1 MFKSAGKLLAQL
13 GTATDS
19 TVSSGSTVKLGFTI
33 PSFDMV
39 LTFLL
44 RFLFIVGG
52 LVAVIYL
59 LLGALA
65 WITSG
70 GNKESVDKARE
81 KIQAAIVGLVVMF
94 AVLAI
99 IVVLENVFSLG
110 LGLSRPILFPKLI
123 N

>member
-1 MFKSAGKLLAQL
+1 MFKSISSKLLAL
-13 GTATDS
+13 AGPNVGTET
-19 TVSSGSTVKLGFTI
+19 SGSTVALGFTI
-33 PSFDMV
+33 PSFDSV

-52 LVAVIYL
+52 LVAVLYL

-94 AVLAI
+94 AVLAV
-99 IVVLENVFSLG
+99 IVVLESIFSLG
-110 LGLSRPILFPKLI
+110 LGISQPIKFPKLI

>member
-1 MFKSAGKLLAQL
+1 MFKSIGSKLLAL
-13 GTATDS
+13 GGSNVGTET
-19 TVSSGSTVKLGFTI
+19 SGSTVNLGFTI
-33 PSFDMV
+33 PSFDSV

-81 KIQAAIVGLVVMF
+81 KIQAAIVGLVIMF

-110 LGLSRPILFPKLI
+110 LGLSKPILFPKLI

>member
-1 MFKSAGKLLAQL
+1 MGKLITELP
-13 GTATDS
+13 DYS
-19 TVSSGSTVKLGFTI
+19 VPSVKLGFNI

-52 LVAVIYL
+52 LVAVLYL

-99 IVVLENVFSLG
+99 MVVLENVFSLG
-110 LGLSRPILFPKLI
+110 LGISLPIKFPKLI

>member
-1 MFKSAGKLLAQL
+1 MFRSIGKFLAL
-13 GTATDS
+13 GGSNVGTET
-19 TVSSGSTVKLGFTI
+19 SGSTVNLGFTI
-33 PSFDMV
+33 PSFDSV

-110 LGLSRPILFPKLI
+110 LGLSKPILFPKLI

>member
-1 MFKSAGKLLAQL
+1 MNKLLAL
-13 GTATDS
+13 ADYS
-19 TVSSGSTVKLGFTI
+19 VPKVELGFTI
-33 PSFDMV
+33 PSFDSV

-94 AVLAI
+94 AVLAV

>member
-1 MFKSAGKLLAQL
+1 MNKLLAL
-13 GTATDS
+13 ADYP
-19 TVSSGSTVKLGFTI
+19 VSAVKLGFDI

-52 LVAVIYL
+52 LVAVLYL

-81 KIQAAIVGLVVMF
+81 KIQAAVVGLVVMF
-94 AVLAI
+94 AVLALM
-99 IVVLENVFSLG
+99 VVIENIFSLG
-110 LGLSRPILFPKLI
+110 LGISKPILFPKLI